1 MAALIG
7 VSVKPTAGADYTCK
21 VPLDLLSED
30 GVPPAQGDKVSY
42 SVDGTVDAV
51 TGDEATIT
59 LDAINGQP
67 VGSDSGQEEAG
78 EAPPGAP
85 PGATPALSGPGETTA
100 NMGARLRKGA
110 KANTLGLF

>member
-7 VSVKPTAGADYTCK
+7 VSVKPTAGSDYTCK

-51 TGDEATIT
+51 TDDEATIT
-59 LDAINGQP
+59 LDAINGKP
-67 VGSDSGQEEAG
+67 IGSDNPQEEAG
-78 EAPPGAP
+78 EGAS
-85 PGATPALSGPGETTA
+85 PGATPALGGPGETTA